1 MIAWCR
7 CLAPVFCHIY
17 NCMHLMIFRNIYTLF
32 PVFTFWHWY
41 SISFLFSKTLCHTP
55 EKPVW
60 GSHTC
65 RSAFPYGLFR
75 MPEKPFSCIW
85 KGHIHWWYVQSANIQ
100 RVVNVA
106 KIAHIAVL
114 IGSGLII
121 RDSQRLYIVCI
132 FTFFPLVFSDRSQMF
147 MSDCPAD
154 YVRIPAYSTRH
165 TLPLCI
171 HMFLW

>member
-1 MIAWCR
+1 M
-7 CLAPVFCHIY
+7 
-17 NCMHLMIFRNIYTLF
+17 
-32 PVFTFWHWY
+32 
-41 SISFLFSKTLCHTP
+41 
-55 EKPVW
+55 
-60 GSHTC
+60 
-65 RSAFPYGLFR
+65 
-75 MPEKPFSCIW
+75 
-85 KGHIHWWYVQSANIQ
+85 
-100 RVVNVA
+100 A

-165 TLPLCI
+165 T
-171 HMFLW
+171 FLYAYICFSGKTVRWDAAVGAETV